1 MKSVDMH
8 INVLQCICLSC
19 IQTAIASAADTV
31 WVQKANH
38 SSPEIMITVHACYI
52 YAALTLL
59 LPLKTIHLFWVKIK
73 VVEEFISKEMSF
85 LSNE

>member
-1 MKSVDMH
+1 
-8 INVLQCICLSC
+8 
-19 IQTAIASAADTV
+19 
-31 WVQKANH
+31 
-38 SSPEIMITVHACYI
+38 MITVHACYI

-85 LSNE
+85 LANEWILFKLEIQFASVHRWPYLYEQLVQQIFWKTIN